1 MSKKKQ
7 RNKNTAPRDS
17 FIGTPQGDSHAHKQ
31 IEKNPKL
38 QIQKERKP
46 VPAISLS
53 SRVFTIAE
61 FILASVLW
69 IYSAYMLMPI
79 GSMLSNVLL
88 ALIYFFCCLVMYL
101 TRCALESKRRYG
113 KTNHKAMFY
122 YSQVTAYD
130 RRWSIYISL
139 AFFVVI
145 TLVQW
150 LIPIGKYRMTT
161 IDIASCFY
169 LGYVWTTTY
178 KGERIPYQYMETV
191 FLFVTMATNIILLAL

>member
-61 FILASVLW
+61 CILASVLW

-169 LGYVWTTTY
+169 LG
-178 KGERIPYQYMETV
+178 
-191 FLFVTMATNIILLAL
+191 